1 MTTINEW
8 KDVTL
13 ESFKSMGEKIGNT
26 IPKLIGVFFVLL
38 IGWIITKLL
47 LVLLKKILLLIK
59 VNSFGEKFNEL
70 DILEGNQIQVNIS
83 EVLLGFAKWAIYLIL
98 LTVAADIMDWNIV
111 STEIGNLLRYLPKL
125 FSGIVLFIFG
135 IYIATLIKKAIST
148 LFGSMGLNGAKFI
161 GTIIFYLVAVF
172 FTISALNQVGVD
184 TTIITNNVTM
194 IMGAFLL
201 ALALGFGFGSRE
213 VINILLLTFYTRK
226 KYAIGDLVEIDGLEG
241 KIESLDNLSV
251 TLQIND
257 ESVVLPIRELAY
269 KRIKIKRR
277 FVS

>member
-59 VNSFGEKFNEL
+59 IDSFGEKFNEL

-83 EVLLGFAKWAIYLIL
+83 EVLLGFAKWAIYLIF

-125 FSGIVLFIFG
+125 FSGIILFIFG

>member
-1 MTTINEW
+1 
-8 KDVTL
+8 
-13 ESFKSMGEKIGNT
+13 
-26 IPKLIGVFFVLL
+26 
-38 IGWIITKLL
+38 
-47 LVLLKKILLLIK
+47 
-59 VNSFGEKFNEL
+59 
-70 DILEGNQIQVNIS
+70 
-83 EVLLGFAKWAIYLIL
+83 

-125 FSGIVLFIFG
+125 FSGIILFIFG